1 MALHRATTAG
11 RITKSKPARCKFVY
25 VDRFERLAILRGDSV
40 KGLPATAWQTNLDD
54 IDRDVLIRALIEAT
68 RALILDE
75 WTSKRVDDRRPQKAL
90 EATEKWLA
98 SRADADLDALKEA
111 AKECT
116 AARGET
122 LGTDHRIPEAAR
134 ACAWA
139 VTAKDKADLWDG
151 LVAIEGEL
159 LARVNLVAEY
169 HRIPEQRKAL
179 LAVLKRVIEP
189 PKVED
194 KPAATGPV
202 PYSASGNFSVGQ
214 QLTHVKFGDLEV
226 TAAGDKWIDVKLT
239 DGTTKR
245 LAQKP
250 K

>member
-1 MALHRATTAG
+1 ML
-11 RITKSKPARCKFVY
+11 K
-25 VDRFERLAILRGDSV
+25 GDSV
-40 KGLPATAWQTNLDD
+40 KGLPTSAWQTNLDD
-54 IDRDVLIRALIEAT
+54 VDRDVLIRALIAAT
-68 RALILDE
+68 RTLILDE
-75 WTSKRVDDRRPQKAL
+75 WVSKRPDDRRPQNCL

-98 SRADADLDALKEA
+98 SRNDDDLDAVKET

-122 LGTDHRIPEAAR
+122 IGTDHRIPEAAR
-134 ACAWA
+134 AAAWA

-151 LVAIEGEL
+151 FAAVEGEL

-189 PKVED
+189 PKVEE
-194 KPAATGPV
+194 KQVSTGPV
-202 PYSASGNFSVGQ
+202 PYSASGNFTVGQ
-214 QLTHVKFGDLEV
+214 TLTHVKFGDLTV
-226 TAAGDKWIDVKLT
+226 TAAGDKWIDVTLP
-239 DGTTKR
+239 DGSVKR

>member
-1 MALHRATTAG
+1 ME
-11 RITKSKPARCKFVY
+11 
-25 VDRFERLAILRGDSV
+25 RFERLAILKGDSV
-40 KGLPATAWQTNLDD
+40 KGLPATAWATNLDD
-54 IDRDVLIRALIEAT
+54 LDRELLIRALIEAT

-75 WTSKRVDDRRPQKAL
+75 WTSKRPDDRRPHKAL
-90 EATEKWLA
+90 EATEKWLK
-98 SRADADLDALKEA
+98 SHSDADLDAVKEA

-122 LGTDHRIPEAAR
+122 IGTDHRIPEAAR

-139 VTAKDKADLWDG
+139 TNAKDKADLWDG
-151 LVAIEGEL
+151 LVAVEGEL

-194 KPAATGPV
+194 KPVSTGPV
-202 PYSASGNFSVGQ
+202 PYSASGNFVVGQ
-214 QLTHVKFGDLEV
+214 QLTHVKFGDLV
-226 TAAGDKWIDVKLT
+226 VSAAGDKWIDVTLP

>member
-1 MALHRATTAG
+1 VERLE
-11 RITKSKPARCKFVY
+11 
-25 VDRFERLAILRGDSV
+25 RFERLAALRGDAV
-40 KGLPATAWQTNLDD
+40 KGIPATAWATNLDD
-54 IDRDVLIRALIEAT
+54 IDRELLIRALIEAT
-68 RALILDE
+68 RSLILDE
-75 WTSKRVDDRRPQKAL
+75 WTSKRPDDRRPHIAL
-90 EATEKWLA
+90 EATENWLA
-98 SRADADLDALKEA
+98 SKSDEALDAVKAA
-111 AKECT
+111 AKDCT

-139 VTAKDKADLWDG
+139 TSAKDKSDIWEG

-179 LAVLKRVIEP
+179 IAVLRRVLEP
-189 PKVED
+189 KPVEDTPKV
-194 KPAATGPV
+194 TGPV

-214 QLTHVKFGDLEV
+214 QLVHAKFGDLVV
-226 TAAGDKWIDVKLT
+226 TAAGDKWIDVTLP

>member
-1 MALHRATTAG
+1 MVLE
-11 RITKSKPARCKFVY
+11 
-25 VDRFERLAILRGDSV
+25 RFERLAALRGDSV
-40 KGLPATAWQTNLDD
+40 KGIPATAWATNLDD
-54 IDRDVLIRALIEAT
+54 VDREVLIRALIEAT
-68 RALILDE
+68 RTLILDE
-75 WTSKRVDDRRPQKAL
+75 WTSKRPDDRRPHRAI
-90 EATEKWLA
+90 EATEAWLA
-98 SRADADLDALKEA
+98 NKTEANLDAVKEA

-122 LGTDHRIPEAAR
+122 IGTDHRMPEAAR

-139 VTAKDKADLWDG
+139 TNAKDKADIWDG

-169 HRIPEQRKAL
+169 HRIPEQRKKL
-179 LAVLKRVIEP
+179 IAVLKRVIEP
-189 PKVED
+189 PPVED
-194 KPAATGPV
+194 KPVVTGPV
-202 PYSASGNFSVGQ
+202 PYSASGSFVVGQ
-214 QLTHVKFGDLEV
+214 QLTHVKFGDLVV
-226 TAAGDKWIDVKLT
+226 TAAGDKWIDVTLP

>member
-1 MALHRATTAG
+1 MAGEIRTWIAG
-11 RITKSKPARCKFVY
+11 RCKFVS
-25 VDRFERLAILRGDSV
+25 VERFERLTVLKGDSV
-40 KGLPATAWQTNLDD
+40 KGLPTSAWQTNLDD
-54 IDRDVLIRALIEAT
+54 LDRDLLIRALIAAV
-68 RALILDE
+68 RSLILDE
-75 WTSKRVDDRRPQKAL
+75 WTSKRPDDRRPHKAL

-98 SRADADLDALKEA
+98 NRNEDDLDPLKEA

-116 AARGET
+116 AARSET

-151 LVAIEGEL
+151 LVAVEGEL

-189 PKVED
+189 PQEAA
-194 KPAATGPV
+194 KPTSTGPV
-202 PYSASGNFSVGQ
+202 AYSASGNFTVGQ
-214 QLTHVKFGDLEV
+214 KLTHVKFGDLEV
-226 TAAGDKWIDVKLT
+226 TAAGDKWIDVKLP
-239 DGTTKR
+239 DGSIKR